1 MDGRV
6 LTEAMLPVPTKLT
19 PIEMRTLDASCD
31 SSNTV
36 WHQYLHVTEF
46 SGTTYF
52 DEGNGYSAPKR

>member
-1 MDGRV
+1 MS
-6 LTEAMLPVPTKLT
+6 VPSKLSS
-19 PIEMRTLDASCD
+19 IEVRTLDTSCD

-52 DEGNGYSAPKR
+52 DEGNGYSAPKH